1 MKDYFYYITDMKYLL
16 TLLILLLGNQ
26 AFACRCSFPSPID
39 GFTSGDFVGRIKI
52 IKVYPNHDNEE
63 LYKAD
68 VEILE
73 YFKGPKIT
81 SIFIAGRSDGKIG
94 SSCAVFY
101 PEGSDLL
108 VVAANDRNGKLRF
121 GMCSFK
127 IDFKNNSRSDLRNLE
142 VIRAM
147 SAYDSTFTGKFNSII
162 SSNFSEFLETRKG
175 ITLSEKF
182 AIFEV
187 TLDDRVNPSQVKV
200 VKGFDSIL
208 DDEIINEL
216 LNSTW
221 KIKFYRSD
229 YEIEGVIKVIVPVY
243 YYPKQDEYDSFISIN
258 AV

>member
-1 MKDYFYYITDMKYLL
+1 MKYLL

-26 AFACRCSFPSPID
+26 AFACRCSFPSLID

-81 SIFIAGRSDGKIG
+81 SILIAGRSDGKIG

-108 VVAANDRNGKLRF
+108 VVAATDRDGKLRF

-127 IDFKNNSRSDLRNLE
+127 IDFKNNYRSDLRNLE

-147 SAYDSTFTGKFNSII
+147 SAYDSTFTEKFNSII

-175 ITLSEKF
+175 ITLNEKF
-182 AIFEV
+182 ALFEV

-221 KIKFYRSD
+221 KIKFHRSD